1 VAAPSRR
8 DCLLSFSARAT
19 STFTITSTPFAL
31 GPTFDPEPSQ
41 FEPQCFNSTNI
52 TVASQDNLHLLNHFA
67 AMSGAWPLLPP
78 VEDVH
83 EIATEPDGYE
93 DMLSLE
99 QAAAP
104 QPDAAPDSG
113 PPAMP
118 SAQPLQSSQATPGV
132 LTLTLPTHWGPPPV
146 GASPEF
152 LISYYTAS
160 GLTQEALNS
169 VLPPPFFMINQQIN
183 AASLLPPGF
192 TIEVS
197 PFQQAN
203 SDPSPTMPPWLPS
216 NFPAIFTGPS
226 GPAAEEHAEDAW
238 EDVPGDTDEADN
250 DEMPALENGNP
261 PTTSPPVGLQAH
273 MMASFAEFMATM
285 GGPDDQPFPNTPN
298 GSDPPA
304 SSSEM
309 PGGLLASLQQGA
321 WNSSAAP
328 ATDLNGTAQDGT
340 TSAAPAILPAFPV
353 HMNFIVGTQA
363 IFNPGAAVHSGS
375 FTANNPEEL
384 AEETAAARTDILDP
398 TTGEVY
404 PELHAHFWQ
413 SGDPLPDGSLSIAV
427 GSVGVPPTAAESL
440 NSMAFTINSVSLASA
455 ATIFNSLAITFGS
468 TSLHHLR
475 AAARPRFDAAAFVD
489 TLDRVEISDI
499 PAEDMR
505 CPYCWLP
512 FGTTD
517 EDDPS
522 FVFTPDPDDP
532 PEIAA
537 RQTAFR
543 ELLPFCADRADND
556 PVRTPCGHLFGRGCL
571 VETLEKVDTLCP
583 TCRKDLRP
591 QPEIPK
597 VEV

>member
-1 VAAPSRR
+1 
-8 DCLLSFSARAT
+8 
-19 STFTITSTPFAL
+19 
-31 GPTFDPEPSQ
+31 
-41 FEPQCFNSTNI
+41 
-52 TVASQDNLHLLNHFA
+52 
-67 AMSGAWPLLPP
+67 MSGAWPPLPA

-99 QAAAP
+99 QAAAL

-169 VLPPPFFMINQQIN
+169 VPPPPFFMINQQIN
-183 AASLLPPGF
+183 AATLLPPGF

-216 NFPAIFTGPS
+216 NFPAIFAGPS

-238 EDVPGDTDEADN
+238 EDVPGDTDEDDN
-250 DEMPALENGNP
+250 GEMPALENGNP

-309 PGGLLASLQQGA
+309 PGGLLVSLQHGA

-328 ATDLNGTAQDGT
+328 ATDLNGTTQDGA

-363 IFNPGAAVHSGS
+363 TFTPGAAVHSGS
-375 FTANNPEEL
+375 FTANDPEEF
-384 AEETAAARTDILDP
+384 AEETAAAGTDILDP

-404 PELHAHFWQ
+404 PELHDHFWLI
-413 SGDPLPDGSLSIAV
+413 SNPS
-427 GSVGVPPTAAESL
+427 T
-440 NSMAFTINSVSLASA
+440 AFT
-455 ATIFNSLAITFGS
+455 TFSETLGS

-543 ELLPFCADRADND
+543 ELLPFCAERAGND

>member
-1 VAAPSRR
+1 
-8 DCLLSFSARAT
+8 
-19 STFTITSTPFAL
+19 
-31 GPTFDPEPSQ
+31 
-41 FEPQCFNSTNI
+41 
-52 TVASQDNLHLLNHFA
+52 
-67 AMSGAWPLLPP
+67 MSGTWPPP
-78 VEDVH
+78 PAVEDVH

-93 DMLSLE
+93 DMPSLE

-104 QPDAAPDSG
+104 QAEAAPDSG

-132 LTLTLPTHWGPPPV
+132 PTLTLPTHWGPPPAGV
-146 GASPEF
+146 SPEF

-169 VLPPPFFMINQQIN
+169 VPPPPFFMINQQIN
-183 AASLLPPGF
+183 AATVSPPGF
-192 TIEVS
+192 TIENS

-203 SDPSPTMPPWLPS
+203 SGLSPTILPWLPS
-216 NFPAIFTGPS
+216 NFPAIFAGLS
-226 GPAAEEHAEDAW
+226 GPAAGDHADDVW
-238 EDVPGDTDEADN
+238 EDVPGDTDEADD
-250 DEMPALENGNP
+250 DEMPALGNGNP
-261 PTTSPPVGLQAH
+261 LTTSPPVGLQAH
-273 MMASFAEFMATM
+273 MMASFAEFMAAM
-285 GGPDDQPFPNTPN
+285 GGPDDQPFPNAPN

-309 PGGLLASLQQGA
+309 PGGLLAALQHGA
-321 WNSSAAP
+321 WTSSAAP
-328 ATDLNGTAQDGT
+328 ATDLNGTTQNGA
-340 TSAAPAILPAFPV
+340 TSAGPAMLSAFPV
-353 HMNFIVGTQA
+353 HMNFIVGTQT
-363 IFNPGAAVHSGS
+363 IFTPGAALHSGS

-384 AEETAAARTDILDP
+384 AAETAAAGADILDP

-413 SGDPLPDGSLSIAV
+413 SGGPLPDGSLSIAV

-440 NSMAFTINSVSLASA
+440 TSMGFTTTSVSLANA
-455 ATIFNSLAITFGS
+455 ATMFDPLAITFGS
-468 TSLHHLR
+468 ISLHHLR
-475 AAARPRFDAAAFVD
+475 AAARPRFDAAAFVEN
-489 TLDRVEISDI
+489 LDRVEISDI

-512 FGTTD
+512 FSTTD
-517 EDDPS
+517 EDDPN
-522 FVFTPDPDDP
+522 FVFIPDPDDP

-537 RQTAFR
+537 RQITFR

-591 QPEIPK
+591 QPETPK